1 MKILIQSATI
11 IDKGSPFHKKKK
23 NVVIN
28 NGRITEIGDK
38 NYAADKVIDAEGMF
52 LSIGWIDMGA
62 YVGDPGLEHKEDLAS
77 LAKAAASGG
86 FTDVAVLPNTH
97 PPIQTKNE
105 VSYIKQGNDNR
116 LVQIH
121 ALASVTKNNK
131 GEELTEM
138 IDLHESGAVG
148 FTDGLKPVWHTDIFL
163 KSLQYLQKF
172 DGLLIDHPEDNWL
185 SMFGQMHEGINST
198 MLGLKGMPRIAE
210 EVAVNRNLELL
221 SYAGG
226 RLHFAKVSTAKSVDL
241 IRAAKKKGLN
251 VSCDITGY
259 QALLDDSVLMDFDT
273 NYKVTPPLREKT
285 DSDALIKGL
294 KDGTI
299 EVMTTGHVPQDDESK
314 FLEFDL
320 ADFGMINLQ
329 TFASQLS
336 SLSKAVDIGDL
347 LEKITTAPRR
357 LLKLEV
363 PKIEVDEKACLTLF
377 DPNAEWM
384 FDKETN
390 YSKSKNSPWL
400 GKPIKGKAVA
410 VFNNGKSKIED

>member
-23 NVVIN
+23 NIVIN
-28 NGRITEIGDK
+28 NGRIAEIGDK
-38 NYAADKVIDAEGMF
+38 NYSADKVIDAEGMF
-52 LSIGWIDMGA
+52 LSIGWFDVGA
-62 YVGDPGLEHKEDLAS
+62 YVGDPGLEHKEDLVS
-77 LAKAAASGG
+77 LAKAGAAGG
-86 FTDVAVLPNTH
+86 FTDVAVLPNTY
-97 PPIQTKNE
+97 PTVQTKNE
-105 VSYIKQGNDNR
+105 VSYITQGNDNR

-121 ALASVTKNNK
+121 ALASVTKSNK

-148 FTDGLKPVWHTDIFL
+148 FTDGLRSIWHTDIFL
-163 KSLQYLQKF
+163 KTLQYLQKF

-185 SMFGQMHEGINST
+185 NMFGQMHEGVNST

-210 EVAVNRNLELL
+210 EVAANKNIELL

-226 RLHFAKVSTAKSVDL
+226 RLHFAKVSTAKTIDL
-241 IRAAKKKGLN
+241 IKVAKKKGLN

-259 QALLDDSVLMDFDT
+259 QALLDDSLLMDFDT
-273 NYKVTPPLREKT
+273 NYKVNPPLREK
-285 DSDALIKGL
+285 SDNEALIKAL

-299 EVMTTGHVPQDDESK
+299 DVLVTGHVPQDDESK

-329 TFASQLS
+329 TFASQLT
-336 SLSKAVDIGDL
+336 SLSKWIEMEDL
-347 LEKITTAPRR
+347 LEKITSAPRR
-357 LLKLEV
+357 LLKLEI
-363 PKIEVDEKACLTLF
+363 PKIEIDEKACLTLF

-384 FDKETN
+384 FDKDTN

-400 GKPIKGKAVA
+400 GKTIKGRAIA
-410 VFNNGKSKIED
+410 VFNNSKSRIED

>member
-23 NVVIN
+23 NIVIN
-28 NGRITEIGDK
+28 NGRIAEIGDK
-38 NYAADKVIDAEGMF
+38 NYSADKVIEAEGMF
-52 LSIGWIDMGA
+52 LSIGWFDVGA
-62 YVGDPGLEHKEDLAS
+62 YVGDPGLEHKEDLVS
-77 LAKAAASGG
+77 LAKAGAAGG
-86 FTDVAVLPNTH
+86 FTDVAVLPNTY
-97 PPIQTKNE
+97 PTVQTKNE
-105 VSYIKQGNDNR
+105 VSYITQGNDNR

-121 ALASVTKNNK
+121 ALASVTKSNK

-148 FTDGLKPVWHTDIFL
+148 FTDGLRSIWHTDIFL
-163 KSLQYLQKF
+163 KTLQYLQKF

-185 SMFGQMHEGINST
+185 NMFGQMHEGVNST

-210 EVAVNRNLELL
+210 EVAANKNIELL

-226 RLHFAKVSTAKSVDL
+226 RLHFAKVSTAKTIDL
-241 IRAAKKKGLN
+241 IKVAKKKGLN

-259 QALLDDSVLMDFDT
+259 QALLDDSLLMDFDT
-273 NYKVTPPLREKT
+273 NYKVNPPLREK
-285 DSDALIKGL
+285 SDNEALIKAL

-299 EVMTTGHVPQDDESK
+299 DVLVTGHVPQDDESK

-329 TFASQLS
+329 TFASQLT
-336 SLSKAVDIGDL
+336 SLSKWIEMEDL
-347 LEKITTAPRR
+347 LEKITSAPRR
-357 LLKLEV
+357 LLKLEI
-363 PKIEVDEKACLTLF
+363 PKIEIDEKACLTLF
-377 DPNAEWM
+377 DPNAEWA
-384 FDKETN
+384 FDKDTN

-400 GKPIKGKAVA
+400 GKTIKGRAIA
-410 VFNNGKSKIED
+410 VFNNSKSRIED

>member
-11 IDKGSPFHKKKK
+11 IDKGSSFHKKKK
-23 NVVIN
+23 NILIN
-28 NGRITEIGDK
+28 NGRIAEIGDK
-38 NYAADKVIDAEGMF
+38 NYSADKDIDAEGMF
-52 LSIGWIDMGA
+52 LSIGWFDMGA

-77 LAKAAASGG
+77 LAKAAAAGG
-86 FTDVAVLPNTH
+86 FTDVAVLPNTY
-97 PPIQTKNE
+97 PTVQTKNE
-105 VSYIKQGNDNR
+105 VSYITQGNDTR

-121 ALASVTKNNK
+121 ALASVTKSNK

-138 IDLHESGAVG
+138 IDLHEAGAVA
-148 FTDGLKPVWHTDIFL
+148 FTDGLKSVWHTDIFL

-210 EVAVNRNLELL
+210 EIAVSKDLELL
-221 SYAGG
+221 NYAGG
-226 RLHFAKVSTAKSVDL
+226 RLHFSKVSTAKTVDL
-241 IRAAKKKGLN
+241 IKAAKKKGLN

-259 QALLDDSVLMDFDT
+259 QALLDDSLLMDFDT
-273 NYKVTPPLREKT
+273 NYKVNPPLREKT
-285 DSDALIKGL
+285 DSDALIKAL
-294 KDGTI
+294 KEGTI
-299 EVMTTGHVPQDDESK
+299 DVLITGHVPQDDESK

-336 SLSKAVDIGDL
+336 SLSKWVEMEDL
-347 LEKITTAPRR
+347 LEKITTTPRK
-357 LLKLEV
+357 LLKLEI
-363 PKIEVDEKACLTLF
+363 PKIEIDEKACLTLY
-377 DPNAEWM
+377 DPNAEWR
-384 FDKETN
+384 FDKDNN

-400 GKPIKGKAVA
+400 GKTLKGRAVA

>member
-11 IDKGSPFHKKKK
+11 IDKGNPFHKKKK
-23 NVVIN
+23 NIVIN

-38 NYAADKVIDAEGMF
+38 NYSADKVIDAEGMF
-52 LSIGWIDMGA
+52 LSIGWFDMGA

-77 LAKAAASGG
+77 LAKAAAAGG
-86 FTDVAVLPNTH
+86 FTDVAVLPNTY
-97 PPIQTKNE
+97 PTVQTKNE
-105 VSYIKQGNDNR
+105 VSYITRGNDNR

-121 ALASVTKNNK
+121 ALASVTRNNK

-138 IDLHESGAVG
+138 IDLHEAGAVG
-148 FTDGLKPVWHTDIFL
+148 FTDGLNSVWHTDIFL

-185 SMFGQMHEGINST
+185 IMFGQMHEGINST

-210 EVAVNRNLELL
+210 EVAVSKNLELL
-221 SYAGG
+221 NYAGG
-226 RLHFAKVSTAKSVDL
+226 RLHFAKVSTAKTVDQ

-259 QALLDDSVLMDFDT
+259 QALLDDSLLMDFDT
-273 NYKVTPPLREKT
+273 NYKVNPPLREKA
-285 DSDALIKGL
+285 DNEALIKAL

-299 EVMTTGHVPQDDESK
+299 DVLVTGHVPQDDESK

-336 SLSKAVDIGDL
+336 TLSKSIEIEDL
-347 LEKITTAPRR
+347 LEKITSAPRK
-357 LLKLEV
+357 LLKVEI

-377 DPNAEWM
+377 DPNAEWT
-384 FDKETN
+384 FDKDTN

-400 GKPIKGKAVA
+400 GKTMKGRTVA

>member
-23 NVVIN
+23 NIVIN
-28 NGRITEIGDK
+28 NGRIAEIGDK
-38 NYAADKVIDAEGMF
+38 NYSADKVIEAEGMF
-52 LSIGWIDMGA
+52 LSIGWFDVGA

-77 LAKAAASGG
+77 LAKAAAAGG
-86 FTDVAVLPNTH
+86 FTDVAVLPNTY
-97 PPIQTKNE
+97 PTVQTKNE
-105 VSYIKQGNDNR
+105 VSYLTQGNDNR

-121 ALASVTKNNK
+121 ALASVTKSNK

-148 FTDGLKPVWHTDIFL
+148 FTDGLRSIWHTDIFL
-163 KSLQYLQKF
+163 KTLQYLQKF

-185 SMFGQMHEGINST
+185 NMFGQMHEGVNST

-210 EVAVNRNLELL
+210 EVAANKNIELL

-226 RLHFAKVSTAKSVDL
+226 RLHFAKVSTAKTIDL
-241 IRAAKKKGLN
+241 IKVAKKKGLN

-259 QALLDDSVLMDFDT
+259 QALLDDSLLMDFDT
-273 NYKVTPPLREKT
+273 NYKVNPPLREK
-285 DSDALIKGL
+285 SDNEALIKAL

-299 EVMTTGHVPQDDESK
+299 DVLVTGHVPQDDESK

-329 TFASQLS
+329 TFASQLT
-336 SLSKAVDIGDL
+336 SLSKWIEMEDL
-347 LEKITTAPRR
+347 LEKITSAPRR
-357 LLKLEV
+357 LLKLEI
-363 PKIEVDEKACLTLF
+363 PKIEIDEKACLTLF
-377 DPNAEWM
+377 DPNAEWA
-384 FDKETN
+384 FDKDTN

-400 GKPIKGKAVA
+400 GKTIRGRAIA
-410 VFNNGKSKIED
+410 VFNNSKSRIED

>member
-28 NGRITEIGDK
+28 NGGIAEIGDK
-38 NYAADKVIDAEGMF
+38 NYSADKVIDAEGMF
-52 LSIGWIDMGA
+52 LSVGWFDLGA
-62 YVGDPGLEHKEDLAS
+62 YVGDPGLEHKEDLTS
-77 LAKAAASGG
+77 LAKAAAAGG
-86 FTDVAVLPNTH
+86 FTDVAVLPNTY
-97 PPIQTKNE
+97 PTVQTKNE
-105 VSYIKQGNDNR
+105 VSYITQGNDNR

-148 FTDGLKPVWHTDIFL
+148 FTDGLKSVWHTDIFL

-210 EVAVNRNLELL
+210 EVAVSKNLELL
-221 SYAGG
+221 TYAGG
-226 RLHFAKVSTAKSVDL
+226 RLHFAKISTAKTVDL
-241 IRAAKKKGLN
+241 IKAAKKRGLN

-259 QALLDDSVLMDFDT
+259 QALLDDSLLMDFDT
-273 NYKVTPPLREKT
+273 NYKVNPPLREKS
-285 DSDALIKGL
+285 DSEALIKAL

-299 EVMTTGHVPQDDESK
+299 EVLITGHVPQDDESK
-314 FLEFDL
+314 FLEFDQ

-336 SLSKAVDIGDL
+336 SLSKSVDMEDL
-347 LEKITTAPRR
+347 LEKITTAPRK
-357 LLKLEV
+357 LLKLDV

-377 DPNAEWM
+377 DPNADWM

-400 GKPIKGKAVA
+400 SKTIKGKAVA

>member
-1 MKILIQSATI
+1 MKILIRSATI
-11 IDKGSPFHKKKK
+11 IDKGSPFHNKKK
-23 NVVIN
+23 NIVIN
-28 NGRITEIGDK
+28 NGRIAEIGDK
-38 NYAADKVIDAEGMF
+38 NYSADKVIEAEGMF
-52 LSIGWIDMGA
+52 LSIGWFDLGA
-62 YVGDPGLEHKEDLAS
+62 YVGDPGLEHKEDIAS
-77 LAKAAASGG
+77 LTKAAAAGG
-86 FTDVAVLPNTH
+86 FTDVAVLPNTY
-97 PPIQTKNE
+97 PTVQTKNE
-105 VSYIKQGNDNR
+105 VSYITQGNENR

-148 FTDGLKPVWHTDIFL
+148 FTDGLKSVWHTDIFL

-185 SMFGQMHEGINST
+185 SLFGQMHEGLNST

-210 EVAVNRNLELL
+210 EVAVSKNLELL
-221 SYAGG
+221 TYAGG
-226 RLHFAKVSTAKSVDL
+226 RLHFAKVSTAKTIDL
-241 IRAAKKKGLN
+241 IKAAKKKGLN

-259 QALLDDSVLMDFDT
+259 QALLDDSLLMDFDT
-273 NYKVTPPLREKT
+273 NYKVSPPLREK
-285 DSDALIKGL
+285 SDNEALIKAL

-299 EVMTTGHVPQDDESK
+299 DVLVSGHVPQDDESK

-329 TFASQLS
+329 TFASQLTA
-336 SLSKAVDIGDL
+336 LSKWVEMDDL
-347 LEKITTAPRR
+347 LEKITAAPRK
-357 LLKLEV
+357 LLKLEI

-377 DPNAEWM
+377 DPTAEWM
-384 FDKETN
+384 FDKDTN

-400 GKPIKGKAVA
+400 DTIIKGKAIGI
-410 VFNNGKSKIED
+410 FNNGKVKVEE